1 MIQVSDAWKKT
12 FPGAVVG
19 LLLIHNVK
27 NPPEHPGL
35 EAAKTALEQD
45 LRSRYASFGK
55 NEFNNIPAVQPYV
68 EYYGSH
74 KKTYHVQLQLESVA
88 VKGKTIPHVA
98 ALVEA
103 MFMAELKNQILTAG
117 HNFDAIQGEI
127 RLDVSV
133 GDEVYTML
141 NGKEQPLKAQ
151 DMFMRD
157 GAGIISCV
165 IYGPDQRTRITPQTK
180 NALFVV
186 YAPAGIGTA
195 MVENHLQ
202 DLQRNALLVAPD
214 AQADPLTIITAS

>member
-19 LLLIHNVK
+19 LLRIHDVE
-27 NPPEHPGL
+27 NPSEHPGL
-35 EAAKTALEQD
+35 DAAKAALEQE
-45 LRSRYASFGK
+45 LRSCYGGFGK
-55 NEFNNIPAVQPYV
+55 NEFNNLSAVSPYV

-117 HNFDAIQGEI
+117 HDFDSIQGEI
-127 RLDVSV
+127 RLDAST
-133 GDEVYTML
+133 GEELYTML
-141 NGKEQPLKAQ
+141 NGKEQQLKAH

-157 GAGIISCV
+157 AAGIISCV

-186 YAPAGIGTA
+186 YAPAGIGQTV
-195 MVENHLQ
+195 VENHLH
-202 DLQRNALLVAPD
+202 DLQRNVLLIAPQ
-214 AQADPLTIITAS
+214 AQADPLTIINAA